1 MAVFFPLKVVDVS
14 VGVAVLAAFAVAVAT
29 GLLSLKEFGP

>member
-14 VGVAVLAAFAVAVAT
+14 VGVAVLAAFVAVAT
-29 GLLSLKEFGP
+29 GLLSLQELGP